1 MGSKKSVKRS
11 AAGRA
16 NKPARRAGTAAA
28 RKSYKAPLR
37 DARAKVVGKSI
48 KLPRAAK
55 GKRAQF
61 YDDPAIDQLMGIVA
75 ALTAEVSVAFER
87 VATLERVL
95 AKRGHLGLAEV
106 EGYEPDDVESSE
118 RAVAREALIE
128 RVFQVLEVT
137 DPVR

>member
-1 MGSKKSVKRS
+1 MRAKKNSGRKVTAKRTTPREKTVLK
-11 AAGRA
+11 A
-16 NKPARRAGTAAA
+16 
-28 RKSYKAPLR
+28 YKAPLR

-61 YDDPAIDQLMGIVA
+61 YEDPAIDQLMGIVA
-75 ALTAEVSVAFER
+75 ALTAELSVAFER
-87 VATLERVL
+87 MTTLEKLL
-95 AKRGHLGLAEV
+95 ARKGQIAAADIEA
-106 EGYEPDDVESSE
+106 YEPDDTESTE

-128 RVFQVLEVT
+128 RVFEVLEVT

>member
-1 MGSKKSVKRS
+1 VRKKKPAKRATSK
-11 AAGRA
+11 AA
-16 NKPARRAGTAAA
+16 NKSPVVRET
-28 RKSYKAPLR
+28 YKAPLR

-87 VATLERVL
+87 IATLERLL
-95 AKRGHLGLAEV
+95 AKRGQLTLADV
-106 EGYEPDDVESSE
+106 ESYEPDDAESAE
-118 RAVAREALIE
+118 RAVARESLIE